1 MLTYVV
7 GSLFESPAHTLV
19 NTVNTE
25 GVMGKG
31 IAKQFKTIYPEMF
44 GEYQRL
50 CERGQFTIGQLWLHK
65 TPNKWVL
72 NFPTKTTWRKPSKV
86 EYIERGLKKFADKF
100 SDWGITS
107 VAFPL
112 LGCGNGELNWESQV
126 QPLMEDY
133 LADLPIQVYIHTY
146 QTDPSE
152 KPEHRKIREINR
164 WLRSEPRSLPFSEV
178 WRDLKA
184 KLAADPVLTT
194 SSNADEFQAYLAE
207 GAIPGI
213 LIRAQEETHFILREH
228 LEAVWDVV
236 RLGQFAVAETVQPD
250 LDEILPYLLG
260 LFARLEYTKLTYLG
274 SKYQRDISA
283 YNVGLQLASSTVRR
297 TASFDQSGVSTYD
310 VELQP
315 APAIRDTLHVEVR
328 QLELV

>member
-19 NTVNTE
+19 NTVNTD

-31 IAKQFKTIYPEMF
+31 IAKRFKTIYPKMF
-44 GEYQRL
+44 KEYQRL
-50 CERGQFTIGQLWLHK
+50 CEREQFTVGQLWLHK

-86 EYIERGLKKFADKF
+86 EYIKQGLKTFADTY
-100 SDWGITS
+100 SDRGITS
-107 VAFPL
+107 IAFPL
-112 LGCGNGELNWESQV
+112 LGCGNGELEWEMQV
-126 QPLMEDY
+126 QPLMEEH

-184 KLAADPVLTT
+184 TLAAGPALTT
-194 SSNADEFQAYLAE
+194 AGNADKFQAYLAE
-207 GAIPGI
+207 GTIPGI

-236 RLGQFAVAETVQPD
+236 RLGKFVVAETVQPD
-250 LDEILPYLLG
+250 LDEIMPYLLG
-260 LFARLEYTKLTYLG
+260 LFARLDYTKLTYLG
-274 SKYQRDISA
+274 PEYQRDTSA

-297 TASFDQSGVSTYD
+297 TALFDPSGASAYD

-315 APAIRDTLHVEVR
+315 TPAIRGTLPVEVR